1 MKGKKYNNNANVQ
14 SIKKKYERNRDRDR
28 EVHNAIATS
37 PCTKPNNSHIIQL
50 INNLFRFC
58 VNSI

>member
-1 MKGKKYNNNANVQ
+1 MFKVL
-14 SIKKKYERNRDRDR
+14 KKYEWNKNRDRDR
-28 EVHNAIATS
+28 EVHNAFATL